1 MSASTSVLSQLES
14 ATQFIRSRTSFVPKI
29 GLVLG
34 SGLGSVAEA
43 MQVEAKFS
51 YGDIPGFHKPT
62 VVGHSGNLLLGN
74 LYGVPA
80 AILQG
85 RFHYYEGHTQDQ
97 VVLPIRTLA
106 KLGVKL
112 FVLTNA
118 AGSINT
124 RYRPGDLMFLKDH
137 LNLTGTSPLFGPNF
151 SELGPRFPDM
161 TEAYCGEALTVLES
175 AATQA
180 SVSHHSGVYA
190 GLPGPCYETPAEI
203 RMYRILGADAVGMS
217 TVAESIAANHM
228 GLKVCAISTI
238 TNLGAGLSAT
248 KLDHQEVIDL
258 SKQTSGCV
266 LKVLQNALPKLLH
279 IADAVKSGGV
289 K

>member
-1 MSASTSVLSQLES
+1 MSAHSVLDQLEA
-14 ATQFIRSRTSFVPKI
+14 ATKAIRARTSFTPKI

-34 SGLGSVAEA
+34 SGLGNVADA
-43 MQVEAKFS
+43 MEVEAKFA

-62 VVGHSGNLLLGN
+62 VAGHSGNLLLGKV
-74 LYGVPA
+74 YGVPA

-106 KLGVKL
+106 RLGVDL

-118 AGSINT
+118 AGSVNT

-137 LNLTGTSPLFGPNF
+137 INLTGTSPLFGPNF

-161 TEAYCGEALTVLES
+161 TEAYDLNALSVLES
-175 AATQA
+175 AGTQA
-180 SVSHHSGVYA
+180 GIAHHSGVYV

-203 RMYRILGADAVGMS
+203 RMYRTLGGDAVGMS
-217 TVAESIAANHM
+217 TVAETIAANHM
-228 GLKVCAISTI
+228 GRKVCAISTI
-238 TNLGAGLSAT
+238 TNLGAGLST
-248 KLDHQEVIDL
+248 QKLDHQEVIDL
-258 SKQTSGCV
+258 SKQTAGTV
-266 LKVLQNALPKLLH
+266 LKVLEIALPKLLTL
-279 IADAVKSGGV
+279 AEAKR
-289 K
+289 